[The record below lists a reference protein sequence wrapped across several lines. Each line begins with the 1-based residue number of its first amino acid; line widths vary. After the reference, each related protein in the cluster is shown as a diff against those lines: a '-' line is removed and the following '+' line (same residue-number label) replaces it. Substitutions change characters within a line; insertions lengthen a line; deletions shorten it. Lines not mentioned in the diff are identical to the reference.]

1 MDQSTPLE
9 LMNQIFN
16 EKAKYQR
23 WLDVEAAL
31 ARALSSQGI
40 IPAEAAKE
48 ISRKAKIELLDMK
61 RIEETQKRII
71 HPLVA
76 VYRELQRICNG
87 DAGQYVHL
95 GVTTQDIWDT
105 AFMIQ
110 VKEAHEVIYE
120 SLRQIE
126 ADLLDLA
133 EHHADTIMA
142 GRTHGNHALPI
153 TFGYKVVIWARE
165 IRRHIERLKEC
176 RERLFVGHISG
187 AVGTFASW
195 GEKGPQVEA
204 LTLKDVGLKVP
215 DICWQA
221 ARDRPM
227 EFANLLTMISA
238 TLARIANEVY
248 LLMSTEIDEVSE
260 PWQMGI
266 VGSSTMPHKRNAFLC
281 ETIRALSKRVRY
293 NAALVSEVALVE
305 HERDLNFW
313 LAESNPISD
322 SCLFMGEILTDA
334 QNLAKGLIVYPEKM
348 RKNLGALRGL
358 MMSEGMMIKLGHE
371 VGKQTAYDIVY
382 EDSMKTI
389 EKGIDFKQVLMDD
402 PRVMEHLSESD
413 IDRILDP
420 KGYVGLAPKLT
431 RDMVTL
437 SRLEREKE

>member
-1 MDQSTPLE
+1 
-9 LMNQIFN
+9 
-16 EKAKYQR
+16 
-23 WLDVEAAL
+23 
-31 ARALSSQGI
+31 
-40 IPAEAAKE
+40 
-48 ISRKAKIELLDMK
+48 
-61 RIEETQKRII
+61 
-71 HPLVA
+71 
-76 VYRELQRICNG
+76 
-87 DAGQYVHL
+87 
-95 GVTTQDIWDT
+95 
-105 AFMIQ
+105 MIQ
-110 VKEAHEVIYE
+110 VKEAHKVIYE

-187 AVGTFASW
+187 AVGTFAIW

-227 EFANLLTMISA
+227 EFANLLAMISA

-266 VGSSTMPHKRNAFLC
+266 VGSSTMPHKRNAFMC

-322 SCLFMGEILTDA
+322 SCLFMGEILTYG

-348 RKNLGALRGL
+348 RRNLGALKGL
-358 MMSEGMMIKLGHE
+358 MMSEGMMIRLGHE

-382 EDSMKTI
+382 EDTMKTI

-431 RDMVTL
+431 RDMLTL
-437 SRLEREKE
+437 SRQEREKD